1 MGGAKQRP
9 IGRHNGDV
17 TMKTTTT
24 IALMLAA
31 CASAPLIAQDAPT
44 PPQQAAV
51 PPTKEQIEARLAAA
65 FAKYDVGAKG
75 YLSVEEFNT
84 MMEQEE
90 GKADL
95 ARSQAVYTA
104 ADADKNGEMSL
115 GEFTGFVMA
124 QVQARMTR
132 GAEGPAANGGDRRGQ
147 MLAQFDETWDRFDT
161 GAKGYLT
168 QDEFVAM
175 MADIQTKIRIA
186 RVGQNAD
193 GGDDAARPR
202 RDRDPAQAE
211 ARARTSF
218 AEADADGNGELTKDE
233 LKAQFAARARQM
245 MQRRSERPDSGGGG
259 EED

>member
-1 MGGAKQRP
+1 M
-9 IGRHNGDV
+9 
-17 TMKTTTT
+17 MKTTT

-31 CASAPLIAQDAPT
+31 FASAPLIAQDAP
-44 PPQQAAV
+44 PPPGKA
-51 PPTKEQIEARLAAA
+51 QIEARLAAA
-65 FAKYDVGAKG
+65 FAKYDVDAKG

-95 ARSQAVYTA
+95 ARSQAVYAA
-104 ADADKNGEMSL
+104 ADADKNGELSL
-115 GEFTGFVMA
+115 GEFTGFVTT

-132 GAEGPAANGGDRRGQ
+132 GAEAPAAANAGDRRGQ

-186 RVGQNAD
+186 RVGQ
-193 GGDDAARPR
+193 GDDAARPR
-202 RDRDPAQAE
+202 RERDAAQAE
-211 ARARTSF
+211 ARARASF
-218 AEADADGNGELTKDE
+218 VEADADGNGELTRDE
-233 LKAQFAARARQM
+233 LKVQFAARASRM
-245 MQRRSERPDSGGGG
+245 MQRREQSPDSGGG
-259 EED
+259 ED